1 MDAIN
6 SNSTS
11 QDPAPTD
18 VPNLP
23 PTAVPS
29 QPENGTQ
36 GALPLTPT
44 PLTSGPS
51 SVAALLSQLQSSRV
65 LPALT
70 TVPPVPPT
78 PVERDY
84 IPQGLQNS
92 SVQHPPT
99 SVASSAQNH
108 SIKLLSFQQ
117 SLPHIAKLSE
127 DPDFVDAITSVRVHV
142 QEIIHTNAVLKFWG
156 AWRLNETRRR
166 WRSSCGRRGSPLRK
180 STKRR

>member
-1 MDAIN
+1 MPWNAQDPAGIQALLDTLRKSQAWVDAIN
-6 SNSTS
+6 SNSTP

-18 VPNLP
+18 VPNLL

-36 GALPLTPT
+36 SALPLTPT
-44 PLTSGPS
+44 PPTSGPS

-156 AWRLNETRRR
+156 GWR
-166 WRSSCGRRGSPLRK
+166 
-180 STKRR
+180 